1 MERKITNIDEFQ
13 MDENE
18 TPILPT
24 GLREEE
30 NLYVLPDGRY
40 LPCALET
47 LKRTRA
53 SVLNQGARP
62 LPAYYLIREQRR
74 RGTDET
80 NETVPTP
87 ERAQAEPPKQ
97 LHSISPT
104 RWI

>member
-62 LPAYYLIREQRR
+62 LPAYYLRLIGQNVCPDR
-74 RGTDET
+74 TS
-80 NETVPTP
+80 V
-87 ERAQAEPPKQ
+87 
-97 LHSISPT
+97 SIH
-104 RWI
+104 